1 MRLIGRVADD
11 SGEVSASVIL
21 LKGLEREVTSESLV
35 LIENAGSGSRVL
47 GILRRGRGRNEFLRR
62 SGYRPEVAY
71 LRHGGEPSSSREVYS
86 FDIIVLGCLEGGK
99 LRANRMIIAPGSPV
113 YLFDEENPLEL
124 IAGSAKRL
132 AWMRA
137 HLEGRNDWRVPAD
150 AQYIPYH
157 VGVFG
162 STGTGKS
169 WFTRH
174 VLIPFYIDNGYRV
187 IVLDWSGEDYAPYLP
202 SVRLSELA
210 LDELSILQYLSG
222 LTDDFAGNNSL
233 RNAFDDYVSG
243 WVERVRGRDEVE
255 LYEDLREFVQRAVR
269 GIRRDD
275 WRESAERA
283 LSRVFR
289 RLSPGDLAPL
299 MGTRPVSEIVESGE
313 RLIAVDMS
321 GFSNEIKLGFFL
333 TLASELKR
341 RMVAGQ
347 DLGIALVIDEA
358 PQYCPHRP
366 EGIQAQVT
374 EEIKNLAA
382 LGRKHD
388 LNLTLVAQGVAGEIG
403 INAAIRRN
411 LNTNF
416 YGRLHPLDAAGEGS
430 ARDWLGPYGI
440 TPEYLLTLEDGRFYF
455 TGAMNPSPVP
465 LLITFEVEGLGGTG

>member
-11 SGEVSASVIL
+11 STEVSASVIL
-21 LKGLEREVTSESLV
+21 LKDLEREVKSESLV
-35 LIENAGSGSRVL
+35 LIENGSSANKVM

-71 LRHGGEPSSSREVYS
+71 LRHGGEPSSAREIYS
-86 FDIIVLGCLEGGK
+86 FDLIVLGCLEDGR
-99 LRANRMIIAPGSPV
+99 LRTNRTIIAPGSPV
-113 YLFDEENPLEL
+113 YAFDQENPLEL
-124 IAGSAKRL
+124 IAGSAKKL

-137 HLEGRNDWRVPAD
+137 HLDGRREWRVPAD

-174 VLIPFYIDNGYRV
+174 VLIPLYLDSGYKV
-187 IVLDWSGEDYAPYLP
+187 IVLDWSGEDYAPYFR
-202 SVRLSELA
+202 SMRLSEVA
-210 LDELSILQYLSG
+210 LDELSILEYLSN
-222 LTDDFAGNNSL
+222 LTEGFA
-233 RNAFDDYVSG
+233 RNEAIRQAFDEYVFG
-243 WVERVRGRDEVE
+243 WVERVRGKSEAE
-255 LYEDLREFVQRAVR
+255 LYDELRTFVQRAVR
-269 GIRRDD
+269 GIKRDD

-283 LSRVFR
+283 FNRVFR
-289 RLSPGDLAPL
+289 RLSPSDLAPL
-299 MGTRPVSEIVESGE
+299 MGTEPVSGIVDSPES
-313 RLIAVDMS
+313 IVVVDMS
-321 GFSNEIKLGFFL
+321 GFSNEMKLSFFL
-333 TLASELKR
+333 TLANELKR
-341 RMVAGQ
+341 RMIGGQ
-347 DLGIALVIDEA
+347 DLRIALVIDEA
-358 PQYCPHRP
+358 PQYCPYRP
-366 EGIQAQVT
+366 EGVQQQVT

-403 INAAIRRN
+403 VNAAIRRN

-416 YGRLHPLDAAGEGS
+416 YGRLHPLDAAGEGG

-465 LLITFEVEGLGGTG
+465 LLVTFEVG

>member
-1 MRLIGRVADD
+1 MKLIGRVADD
-11 SGEVSASVIL
+11 STEVSASVIL
-21 LKGLEREVTSESLV
+21 LKGLEREVGSESLV
-35 LIENAGSGSRVL
+35 LIDNGGTRVI

-71 LRHGGEPSSSREVYS
+71 LRHGGEPSSAREVYS
-86 FDIIVLGCLEGGK
+86 FDVIVLGCLEDGK
-99 LRANRMIIAPGSPV
+99 LRASRRIIAPGSSV
-113 YLFDEENPLEL
+113 YVFDEENPLEL

-137 HLEGRNDWRVPAD
+137 HLEGRKDWVVPAD

-174 VLIPFYIDNGYRV
+174 VLIPLYLDNGYRV
-187 IVLDWSGEDYAPYLP
+187 IVLDWSGEDYAPYFR
-202 SVRLSELA
+202 SIKLSEVA
-210 LDELSILQYLSG
+210 SDDLSVLEYLSN
-222 LTDDFAGNNSL
+222 LTNGFA
-233 RNAFDDYVSG
+233 RNETVKQAFDEYAYG
-243 WVERVRGRDEVE
+243 WVDKVRGKSAAE
-255 LYEDLREFVQRAVR
+255 LYEDLKEFVRSSVSGITR
-269 GIRRDD
+269 GD

-283 LSRVFR
+283 FNRVFR
-289 RLSPGDLAPL
+289 RLSPSDLAPL
-299 MGTRPVSEIVESGE
+299 MGTEPVDSLVESGE
-313 RLIAVDMS
+313 SLAVVDMS
-321 GFSNEIKLGFFL
+321 GFSNEVKLSFFL

-341 RMVAGQ
+341 RMIAGQ
-347 DLGIALVIDEA
+347 DLRTALVIDEA
-358 PQYCPHRP
+358 PQYCPYRP
-366 EGIQAQVT
+366 EGIQQQVS

-388 LNLTLVAQGVAGEIG
+388 LNLTLVAQGIAGEIG

-416 YGRLHPLDAAGEGS
+416 YGRLHPLDAAGEGG
-430 ARDWLGPYGI
+430 AKDWLGPYGI

-455 TGAMNPSPVP
+455 VGAMNPSPVP
-465 LLITFEVEGLGGTG
+465 LLVTFEVS